1 MLEPVWAGCIS
12 ASDEAVFGWHRRT
25 GIPLFAWSSQA
36 RGFFADRV
44 DPRGTADPVMA
55 RSWYSETNFARRDRA
70 ARLARHYGV
79 SLSTVALAYVLAQ
92 DFPVHPIIGPLT
104 IQELRTSLMATAL
117 RLTRDDV
124 AWLREG
130 SAMPGRPHLLSDAA
144 AEIPALPR
152 RSGDRVQGS

>member
-104 IQELRTSLMATAL
+104 IQELRTSLMAT
-117 RLTRDDV
+117 
-124 AWLREG
+124 
-130 SAMPGRPHLLSDAA
+130 
-144 AEIPALPR
+144 
-152 RSGDRVQGS
+152 RSEEHTSELQSLMRNSYAVFCLKKKIKTKRSNKN